1 MLRGK
6 EHTSEF
12 LHNIKESYRIERFNL
27 DNLFSNI
34 STFIYIYIYIYKYIK
49 RHFPYKGLLLCD
61 PGEGQGRG

>member
-12 LHNIKESYRIERFNL
+12 LHIIKESYRIERFNL

-34 STFIYIYIYIYKYIK
+34 STFIYIYINIK